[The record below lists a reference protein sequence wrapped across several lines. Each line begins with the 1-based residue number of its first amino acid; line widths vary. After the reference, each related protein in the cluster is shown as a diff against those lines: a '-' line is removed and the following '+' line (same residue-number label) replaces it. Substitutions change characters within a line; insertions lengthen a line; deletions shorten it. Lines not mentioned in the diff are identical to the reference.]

1 MDHKIARCLSLLA
14 RLFLVVALILTA
26 SAGLAPVFADDP
38 VTAPP
43 GLTAEPGDPPIHS
56 LGIEDQEAWEWEVI
70 RLVNEERTSRGIPPL
85 KFNANLRAAAR
96 AHTQDMGAD
105 DYFAHDSYDYS
116 GGTWHY
122 VQSWSTRI
130 SAYYTGS
137 LSENAAAGHGSPASV
152 MAGWMNSSG
161 HRSNILS
168 TGRWEIGV
176 GYYYDASDAG
186 NIYVPHRE
194 PYYNNGPYYHYWVQD
209 FGRRSDVYPV
219 IINNEA
225 YSTTHRTVQLHVY
238 GPSGAQEMRFSND
251 GINWSD
257 WETYD
262 SDKTWDLASGTTG
275 IRTVHAQV
283 RDGSQTF
290 DTSDDIHYVTNGPVL
305 SVDPT
310 AITFLTQQGNG
321 LCVPAMHAVRVSNTG
336 SGALTWEASESSA
349 WFDITPGTDTVTVTC
364 VANVVKSYTTGQQ
377 NGTITITAPDAQNSP
392 QTTSAT
398 LIVATEIHTVA
409 LPLVTR
415 NYSSP

>member
-1 MDHKIARCLSLLA
+1 MDYTIARCLSWPVRLL
-14 RLFLVVALILTA
+14 FISTLVLTA

-38 VTAPP
+38 ITAPP
-43 GLTAEPGDPPIHS
+43 GLTVEPGDLPAHI
-56 LGIEDQEAWEWEVI
+56 LGTDDQEAWEWEVI

-137 LSENAAAGHGSPASV
+137 LSENAAAGYGSPTSV
-152 MAGWMNSSG
+152 MTSWMNSSG
-161 HRSNILS
+161 HRGNILS
-168 TGRWEIGV
+168 TGRREIGV

-194 PYYNNGPYYHYWVQD
+194 PHHNNGPYYHYWVQD
-209 FGRRSDVYPV
+209 FGRRSGVYPV
-219 IINNEA
+219 VINNEA
-225 YSTTHRTVQLHVY
+225 YSTTHRTVQLYIY

-251 GINWSD
+251 GVNWSD
-257 WETYD
+257 WETYN
-262 SDKTWDLASGTTG
+262 SNKTWDLASGATG
-275 IRTVHAQV
+275 TRTVYAQV

-290 DTSDDIHYVTNGPVL
+290 DTSDDIHYVTSDPVL

-310 AITFLTQQGNG
+310 AIIFLTQEGSG
-321 LCVPAMHAVRVSNTG
+321 ICVPAMHAVRVSNTG
-336 SGALTWEASESSA
+336 GGTLTWDASETSV
-349 WFDITPGTDTVTVTC
+349 WFDIALGADTVTVTC
-364 VANVVKSYTTGQQ
+364 VANVVESYAAGQQ
-377 NGTITITAPDAQNSP
+377 NGTITITAPGAQNSP

-398 LIVATEIHTVA
+398 LIVATEIHTA
-409 LPLVTR
+409 TLPLVTR